1 MSQQLYKSFL
11 ILNKFLKVF
20 SIPIRQN
27 SKYRKHDTHI
37 QPNPS
42 LEPLLVHAQHLQEQ
56 LKLTKEQ
63 IHEDGNED
71 KGYLE
76 SLGLNITI
84 ITYYDSFRS
93 IIAAVA
99 R

>member
-1 MSQQLYKSFL
+1 MRQQLYKSFL

-20 SIPIRQN
+20 SIPIRQY
-27 SKYRKHDTHI
+27 SKYRKHDAHI

-42 LEPLLVHAQHLQEQ
+42 LEPLLIHAQHLQEQ

-63 IHEDGNED
+63 IHEDSNED

-76 SLGLNITI
+76 SFGLNITY